1 MVDAGQANGTLVE
14 VRKVT
19 VAVRMGVGTVELG
32 AFFQLAEHGGVKQ
45 NLWKLRHLGVVGHQV
60 VRRDGS
66 THGVVTRRLRGHR
79 LGEIGPQMGEL
90 GHGLVGEGARVRHRC
105 RDRGRV
111 WRRGYVG
118 RVARVDAGKR
128 LTGSRAGR
136 WRLVS
141 QSSHMAD
148 PTSAIGAAIPPVF
161 DSIIA
166 SASEMTSDFRP
177 LLAVLGHKLLYKHTL
192 LCGDG
197 VAIERGLQV
206 LVVALTAL
214 FGQSGTKESQNTDP
228 VRWALDGN
236 DGHETA
242 VLVRQP
248 GASADGSGSV
258 GAGTNVG
265 VGRFVR
271 EGRVLVS
278 KVGGGLHLY
287 HKGFHED

>member
-1 MVDAGQANGTLVE
+1 MVDAGQANGALVE

-19 VAVRMGVGTVELG
+19 VAVRMGVGAVELG
-32 AFFQLAEHGGVKQ
+32 AFFQLAEHGGVEQ
-45 NLWKLRHLGVVGHQV
+45 NLRKLWNLGVVGHLM
-60 VRRDGS
+60 VRRDSS

-79 LGEIGPQMGEL
+79 LGEIGPQMGVL
-90 GHGLVGEGARVRHRC
+90 RHGLVGERARVRHRC

-111 WRRGYVG
+111 WRRGCVG

-128 LTGSRAGR
+128 LAGSRAGR
-136 WRLVS
+136 RRLVS

-148 PTSAIGAAIPPVF
+148 PTSAIGAAVPPVF
-161 DSIIA
+161 DSIVA
-166 SASEMTSDFRP
+166 AAGEVTGDFRP
-177 LLAVLGHKLLYKHTL
+177 FLAVLGHKLLYEHTFL
-192 LCGDG
+192 SGDG

-214 FGQSGTKESQNTDP
+214 FGQSGAKQSQNTDP
-228 VRWALDGN
+228 VCWALDGY
-236 DGHETA
+236 DGHKAA

-258 GAGTNVG
+258 GAGANVG
-265 VGRFVR
+265 VGGFVR

-287 HKGFHED
+287 H